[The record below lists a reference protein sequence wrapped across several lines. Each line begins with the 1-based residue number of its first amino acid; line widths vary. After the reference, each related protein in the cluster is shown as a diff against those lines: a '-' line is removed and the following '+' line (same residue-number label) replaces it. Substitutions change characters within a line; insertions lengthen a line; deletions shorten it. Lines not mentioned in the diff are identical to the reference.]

1 MTVQCTFSAA
11 SNAISDLMVNSFWS
25 FNILNSTVDDKLKA
39 EISGS
44 FVSSNTTLSI
54 ETSAGNVSVV
64 FIPGSS
70 LTFDPVFPPELA
82 GMYTCGVRNVSFADV
97 DDVTLSITTGK
108 RRGRGEEREKRER
121 EREGERS
128 LTLQN

>member
-1 MTVQCTFSAA
+1 MA
-11 SNAISDLMVNSFWS
+11 NSFWS
-25 FNILNSTVDDKLKA
+25 FNILNSTVDDQLKA
-39 EISGS
+39 EILAL

-54 ETSAGNVSVV
+54 ETSVGNVSVV
-64 FIPGSS
+64 FVPGSS

-108 RRGRGEEREKRER
+108 RRGRGEEGEEGEGEGEGRE
-121 EREGERS
+121 EGER
-128 LTLQN
+128 

>member
-11 SNAISDLMVNSFWS
+11 SNAISDLMANSFWS
-25 FNILNSTVDDKLKA
+25 FNILNSTVDDKLKT
-39 EISGS
+39 EISAL
-44 FVSSNTTLSI
+44 FVSSNTTLNI
-54 ETSAGNVSVV
+54 ETSVGNVSVV
-64 FIPGSS
+64 FVPGSS

-108 RRGRGEEREKRER
+108 RRGRGGEGEGEGEGRE
-121 EREGERS
+121 EGER
-128 LTLQN
+128 